1 MSGVSSDGETEPSAA
16 KTSEDKYVGDLSRK
30 MELQVSL
37 KRSFGKRKHSSDED
51 SEWYINWGKWV
62 LSSRYVE
69 DLKVHKLWKNS
80 LE

>member
-37 KRSFGKRKHSSDED
+37 KRSFGKRKHSCDED
-51 SEWYINWGKWV
+51 SE
-62 LSSRYVE
+62 
-69 DLKVHKLWKNS
+69 
-80 LE
+80 